1 MINLF
6 LRAKHWQ
13 LFLLFFAFPFVMQF
27 IALGGFLSTIPFHI
41 DHEPEPELILGLVQQ
56 LFKWLPFI
64 ILPTILGFAG
74 WLWSIS
80 VGLHNKLPEG
90 HGLNLTLFKWCII
103 LPIIIIIA
111 IFYSLSNIF
120 SEVTTLIETQGE
132 IEEVPTWIGQ
142 FFLLFPLVFLSVGC
156 SIYTYYHT
164 AKTIKLV
171 EKGNTQRKP
180 EFIGEFF
187 LIWFY
192 FIGVWIL
199 QPKINRMQ
207 EDDYVTPEL
216 DESKNQPT
224 RYDN

>member
-1 MINLF
+1 MIHLF

-27 IALGGFLSTIPFHI
+27 VAIGGFLSTFPLHI
-41 DHEPEPELILGLVQQ
+41 DHEPEPEVIIGMVKS
-56 LFKWLPFI
+56 LFKWLPI
-64 ILPTILGFAG
+64 IIIPSVLGFAG

-80 VGLHNKLPEG
+80 VGLHKKLPHG

-103 LPIIIIIA
+103 LPILILIA
-111 IFYSLSNIF
+111 IFYSLSNIVN
-120 SEVTTLIETQGE
+120 EVFHLVETQGE
-132 IEEVPTWIGQ
+132 LEEMPTWIGQ
-142 FFLLFPLVFLSVGC
+142 FFLIFPLVFLSVGC

-192 FIGVWIL
+192 FHTFQSADRLRTVARIF
-199 QPKINRMQ
+199 PS
-207 EDDYVTPEL
+207 D
-216 DESKNQPT
+216 
-224 RYDN
+224 

>member
-1 MINLF
+1 MIHLF

-27 IALGGFLSTIPFHI
+27 VAIGGFLSTFPLHI
-41 DHEPEPELILGLVQQ
+41 DHEPEPEVIIGMVKS
-56 LFKWLPFI
+56 LFKWLPI
-64 ILPTILGFAG
+64 IIIPSVLGFAG

-80 VGLHNKLPEG
+80 VGLHKNLPHG

-103 LPIIIIIA
+103 LPILILIA
-111 IFYSLSNIF
+111 IFYSLSNIVN
-120 SEVTTLIETQGE
+120 EVFHLVETQGE
-132 IEEVPTWIGQ
+132 LEEMPTWIGQ
-142 FFLLFPLVFLSVGC
+142 FFLIFPLVFLSVGC

-199 QPKINRMQ
+199 QPRINRLQ